1 MTVTQVIRLL
11 FHDDPCSKISVLQA
25 SSTAAID
32 CRLIISMVGE
42 FLQAFA
48 EAVRLE
54 KTALEGDRVLCAP
67 IDLRIIV
74 LCMLLVGFN

>member
-1 MTVTQVIRLL
+1 MTVTQAIRLL
-11 FHDDPCSKISVLQA
+11 FHDGPATSKISVLQA

-42 FLQAFA
+42 LQAFA

-74 LCMLLVGFN
+74 LRMLLVSFN